1 MDYCQFAR
9 EVMFWNLYFCNSL
22 NRKRPMVISTTIKEG
37 NFISS
42 TSVDFLCITVFL
54 LMFKLFHVALKIVTA
69 LTHYFSLFFNLL
81 TGRNY
86 DFDFTHMPH
95 FVIIFAI
102 LFYSVYVAFLWS
114 LVPVPLSQSTSV
126 PTGGRVSWTPGI
138 SLLHCDPS
146 PFLSSTECL
155 IFLWLL
161 TYRHKTCFNKF

>member
-22 NRKRPMVISTTIKEG
+22 NRKRPTVISTTIKEG

-42 TSVDFLCITVFL
+42 TSVDFLFITVFL

-69 LTHYFSLFFNLL
+69 LTHYFLLFFNLL

-86 DFDFTHMPH
+86 DFDFTHIMPH
-95 FVIIFAI
+95 FVIFFAI
-102 LFYSVYVAFLWS
+102 LLYSVYVALLWS

-126 PTGGRVSWTPGI
+126 PTGGSFIDTWHFITPLW
-138 SLLHCDPS
+138 SFTF
-146 PFLSSTECL
+146 PFFHRMLNFPL
-155 IFLWLL
+155 VVDLQI
-161 TYRHKTCFNKF
+161 